1 MQLCHNTPALG
12 FARNSPKSGP
22 RSAISANWEP
32 VLNLGESL
40 TVASFEQ
47 DSFRSLHDMKTKAS
61 EHSRMRHGRSKGFTL
76 IELMITV
83 AIVAILAAIAIPNY
97 RDYVIRGQLVDAT
110 QGLAAVRANMER
122 YFQDNRS
129 YQLVGAFPVP
139 CGGAAP
145 PIPAG
150 GFTITCTVPDT
161 THFTASAVGNAPPLS
176 GFTFTVTEADVMQT
190 TVVTPPAPASF
201 QSCTTAWVTKTGGC

>member
-1 MQLCHNTPALG
+1 M
-12 FARNSPKSGP
+12 
-22 RSAISANWEP
+22 
-32 VLNLGESL
+32 
-40 TVASFEQ
+40 VASFEQ
-47 DSFRSLHDMKTKAS
+47 DSFRSLHDMKTKAF
-61 EHSRMRHGRSKGFTL
+61 EHSPLRHSRSKGFTL

-129 YQLVGAFPVP
+129 YQLVAPFPVP

-145 PIPAG
+145 PITAG
-150 GFTITCTVPDT
+150 RFTITCTVPDT
-161 THFTASAVGNAPPLS
+161 THFTATAVGTAPPLS
-176 GFTFTVTEADVMQT
+176 GFTFTVDQNDNQVT
-190 TVVTPPAPASF
+190 TVAPPAPASF
-201 QSCTTAWVTKTGGC
+201 TGCPTAWITKTGGC